1 MRRWSAGGGVR
12 GGRGASR
19 LTSAMPMPQVTSD
32 APALRSVLHR
42 PTLNLQGRATCQH
55 STTAVKPI
63 FENNVQR
70 FWERQAI
77 STSKQRAWPLGGLA
91 GPAGALTGLGRW
103 RRGPDAQ
110 PLSRAGTLRQCASAP
125 GTTTPPAGATGA
137 AETND
142 PAVRQGRGLPPV
154 CSGGGQIL
162 RLLPTPAPASPA
174 KPEPAAHAGA
184 GAGGG
189 TGGGTDGGTGGGTG
203 GGTRGRPGRGQR
215 GGSLA
220 SRGPARGRRGLTFPG
235 EASAGRQVT
244 VPTGPP
250 HDAVGRRPWKR
261 PLPRPAGGRRSA
273 RAGPPPLRAPARVC
287 RRARCRRA
295 QHRGGLAS
303 AGGRASVL
311 GDAQL
316 PQRRGLGRQ
325 SNSDPGFGSGLAG
338 GAGSGSQGSL
348 AGSGSHRVPGF
359 RAGGS

>member
-1 MRRWSAGGGVR
+1 MAATVR
-12 GGRGASR
+12 VGA
-19 LTSAMPMPQVTSD
+19 
-32 APALRSVLHR
+32 
-42 PTLNLQGRATCQH
+42 
-55 STTAVKPI
+55 
-63 FENNVQR
+63 
-70 FWERQAI
+70 
-77 STSKQRAWPLGGLA
+77 
-91 GPAGALTGLGRW
+91 
-103 RRGPDAQ
+103 
-110 PLSRAGTLRQCASAP
+110 
-125 GTTTPPAGATGA
+125 TTPPAGATGA

-154 CSGGGQIL
+154 CSGGGQIP

-184 GAGGG
+184 GLGMGADR
-189 TGGGTDGGTGGGTG
+189 GTD

-220 SRGPARGRRGLTFPG
+220 SRGPARGRRGPTFPG

-261 PLPRPAGGRRSA
+261 PPPRPAGGRRSA
-273 RAGPPPLRAPARVC
+273 RAGPPPLESPPESAGG
-287 RRARCRRA
+287 RCGA
-295 QHRGGLAS
+295 QHRAGLAS

-316 PQRRGLGRQ
+316 PQRRGLGPQ
-325 SNSDPGFGSGLAG
+325 SNSDPGFGAGLAG

-359 RAGGS
+359 RAGGSRASFPVLTVPQCRFRSRGRSHGPLGIPVTQSMSL